1 MFHLRGICICLAADL
16 DAPSLACLR
25 RLLKHDDDEEDGV
38 LADHDGADD
47 DLVDGAGDVY
57 LCESELRGI
66 LDKQKNHH

>member
-1 MFHLRGICICLAADL
+1 MFHLWGICICLATDL

-25 RLLKHDDDEEDGV
+25 RLLNHADDEEDGV

-47 DLVDGAGDVY
+47 DLIYGDVY
-57 LCESELRGI
+57 LCNSELGGI